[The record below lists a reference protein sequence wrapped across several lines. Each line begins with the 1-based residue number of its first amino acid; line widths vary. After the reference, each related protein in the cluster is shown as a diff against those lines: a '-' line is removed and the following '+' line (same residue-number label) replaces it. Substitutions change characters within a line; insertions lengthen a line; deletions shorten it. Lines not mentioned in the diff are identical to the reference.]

1 MQGMALL
8 EIETK
13 ARLADRGAVMQKLEA
28 LGCAFAAP
36 KTQDDTVYV
45 AKTGTLEEFLS
56 NDVFL
61 RIRIQD
67 GQKVVLTAKKPVRK
81 SAEVLVKHEHEIV
94 ADSAEQA
101 RAILELMGLKPAVR
115 TVKVR
120 RTGHVAG
127 YEVCIDDIEG
137 LGSFIE
143 LEKMAEAGDAEHIQ
157 AEMGEFLASLGI
169 EASDRVTKGYD
180 ILMLE
185 RGLAL

>member
-1 MQGMALL
+1 MQGMAKL

-13 ARLADRGAVMQKLEA
+13 ARLVEREAVMQKLES
-28 LGCAFAAP
+28 LGCVLGEP
-36 KTQDDTVYV
+36 KTQDDTVFA
-45 AKTGTLEEFLS
+45 AKTATLEEFLS

-81 SAEVLVKHEHEIV
+81 SAEVLVKHEHETV
-94 ADSAEQA
+94 VESAEQT
-101 RAILELMGLKPAVR
+101 RAILELMGLVPVVR

-120 RTGHVAG
+120 RTGHVG
-127 YEVCIDDIEG
+127 TYEVCIDDIEG

-143 LEKMAEAGDAEHIQ
+143 LEVMGDAENAERVQ

-169 EASDRVTKGYD
+169 NASERVTKGYD

-185 RGLAL
+185 QQQ